1 MQNEIKVMAFDV
13 FGTVV
18 DWRTSIAREV
28 AAFSDQHGLDL
39 DAESFADAWRG
50 QYGPAMARVRSGELL
65 FTKLDALHRMNL
77 DHVLGELGVS
87 DIDEAALTDLN
98 NAWRRLD
105 PWPEVVEGLTRLRT
119 KYALATL
126 SNANVSLMV
135 AMAKYGDLPFDV
147 ILGAEIAGH
156 YKPDPETYLSV
167 PRIMDCEPENVLMV
181 ATHIADLQAAIACG
195 LKGAYVFR
203 NRELGEREKPQPDA
217 SHGFDYIAADFVDLA
232 DQLGC

>member
-1 MQNEIKVMAFDV
+1 MVSNIRVLAFDV

-18 DWRTSIAREV
+18 DWRSSIAREV
-28 AAFSDQHGLDL
+28 AAFSDQHGLGL
-39 DAESFADAWRG
+39 DSESFADAWRG
-50 QYGPAMARVRSGELL
+50 QYGPAMARVRSGELP

-87 DIDEAALTDLN
+87 DIDEATLTNLN
-98 NAWRRLD
+98 HAWRRLD
-105 PWPEVVEGLTRLRT
+105 PWPEAVEGLTRLRT

-167 PRIMDCEPENVLMV
+167 PRIMDCEPRDVLMV

-217 SHGFDYIAADFVDLA
+217 SHGFDYIATDFIDLA